1 MWERDLRLLLQNMA
15 KRIGSSVAVTLRVRR
30 AADADAIEN
39 DQERAH

>member
-1 MWERDLRLLLQNMA
+1 MWERDLRLLLQDMTECIRA
-15 KRIGSSVAVTLRVRR
+15 RVAVTLCVRR